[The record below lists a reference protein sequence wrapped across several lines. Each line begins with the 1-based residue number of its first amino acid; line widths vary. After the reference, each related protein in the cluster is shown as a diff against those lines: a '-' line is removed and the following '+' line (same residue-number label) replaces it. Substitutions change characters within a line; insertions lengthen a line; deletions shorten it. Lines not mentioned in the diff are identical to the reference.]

1 MNFEK
6 EKELLAGN
14 PVWGVVLGTCI
25 FGTIIFLHGISKF
38 FVGLTIAPIDTLAAV
53 IGMASVPYVIGWII
67 AKVGEKILKLKFQH
81 IWISVS
87 AILILIMSTSA
98 D

>member
-6 EKELLAGN
+6 EKELLADN
-14 PVWGVVLGTCI
+14 PVWAVVLALCV
-25 FGTIIFLHGISKF
+25 FGTIIFLFGIKKT
-38 FVGLTIAPIDTLAAV
+38 FVGWGIAPIDTLAS
-53 IGMASVPYVIGWII
+53 IFGLASVPYVIGWII
-67 AKVGEKILKLKFQH
+67 AKVGEKISKLKFQH